1 LSPKSP
7 VGYID
12 IRVFAHATEDTDK
25 VLLSAHHTLPSELK
39 EVVKFKETRLTGYYK
54 NPIIIYQTR
63 LTDKQTFIP
72 ILNYLSSNV
81 TSLDKEDLTTNIKI
95 HLDKGNLYLRFDKQ
109 AAYINTLKFSK
120 KDPIHFKIHFK
131 NKTSKEIT
139 DICEELGLLL

>member
-54 NPIIIYQTR
+54 NPIILYQTR

-72 ILNYLSSNV
+72 ILK
-81 TSLDKEDLTTNIKI
+81 TKK
-95 HLDKGNLYLRFDKQ
+95 
-109 AAYINTLKFSK
+109 TLPIISKFTW
-120 KDPIHFKIHFK
+120 I
-131 NKTSKEIT
+131 KEISILDLINRQHT
-139 DICEELGLLL
+139 LIR